1 MEVETN
7 TTTTTGE
14 DYSRSV
20 LVTNISPSAT
30 NKTVADF
37 FAFCGNISGLTMRTQ
52 NGSTENVQ
60 EAVIEFSQEAATK
73 TALLLTNALIIDRPI
88 TVSRYTGE
96 TETTYQNTR
105 VYTESEIDNKPH
117 DLPAGQRSQ
126 TSVIASI
133 LAAGYQLAAGTLDAA
148 KTYDEKYS
156 VTDQIYAG
164 AASVSKAVSDIDQQ
178 YQVSATAASWYKAA
192 ADKFAEVDQKYGV
205 SQSTAAAF
213 KTADN
218 AVQSVVQH
226 PSVVSATQS
235 VKDTGAAILEKPL
248 VKDVVGQYNAVVG
261 ETKNLIEEQN
271 PAPAQPAY
279 TPVTVIPTTPTDV
292 SSSTTTTT
300 TNTSS
305 NLDVNA
311 TLSGPASGEEVSAST
326 PLLATTEVS
335 PAAGMGS
342 SAPLEKK
349 N

>member
-1 MEVETN
+1 MEVN
-7 TTTTTGE
+7 DKSTTTT

-52 NGSTENVQ
+52 SGSTENVQ

-96 TETTYQNTR
+96 SETTYQNTR
-105 VYTESEIDNKPH
+105 VYTEAEIENKPH

-126 TSVIASI
+126 TSVVASI

-164 AASVSKAVSDIDQQ
+164 AASVQKAVSDIDHQ
-178 YQVSATAASWYKAA
+178 YQVSSTAASWYKAA
-192 ADKFAEVDQKYGV
+192 ADKLSEVDQKYGV

-218 AVQSVVQH
+218 AVKSVVEH
-226 PSVVSATQS
+226 PTVVSATQT
-235 VKDTGAAILEKPL
+235 VKDTGASLLEKPY
-248 VKDVVGQYNAVVG
+248 VKDVVEQYNAVVG
-261 ETKNLIEEQN
+261 ETKTLIEEQN
-271 PAPAQPAY
+271 PMPAPTATTVNATPA
-279 TPVTVIPTTPTDV
+279 PTTDIGVTSV
-292 SSSTTTTT
+292 IS
-300 TNTSS
+300 TNTR
-305 NLDVNA
+305 LDVND
-311 TLSGPASGEEVSAST
+311 TLSGPAGSEEVSSTT
-326 PLLATTEVS
+326 PLLATSTEV
-335 PAAGMGS
+335 GVGS
-342 SAPLEKK
+342 EVPLEKK

>member
-1 MEVETN
+1 MEVN
-7 TTTTTGE
+7 DQTTTGE

-37 FAFCGNISGLTMRTQ
+37 FAFCGNISSLTMRNQ

-88 TVSRYTGE
+88 TVDRYKGE
-96 TETTYQNTR
+96 SEKTYQNTR
-105 VYTESEIDNKPH
+105 VYTEAEIENKPH

-126 TSVIASI
+126 TSVIASLI
-133 LAAGYQLAAGTLDAA
+133 AAGYQLAAGTLESAR
-148 KTYDEKYS
+148 TYDEKYS

-164 AASVSKAVSDIDQQ
+164 AATVQKAVSDIDQQ

-205 SQSTAAAF
+205 STSTAAAF

-226 PSVVSATQS
+226 PTVVSATQT
-235 VKDTGAAILEKPL
+235 VKDTGASLLEKPL

-261 ETKNLIEEQN
+261 ETKSLIEEQN
-271 PAPAQPAY
+271 PVPPQSY
-279 TPVTVIPTTPTDV
+279 TAVPTTSTNDNLNTTTT
-292 SSSTTTTT
+292 SSTTNTT
-300 TNTSS
+300 
-305 NLDVNA
+305 LDVNA
-311 TLSGPASGEEVSAST
+311 TLSGPQGSGEVSATT
-326 PLLATTEVS
+326 PLLTPTEVS
-335 PAAGMGS
+335 PAGVGS
-342 SAPLEKK
+342 EVPLEKR